1 MIGHRRSLARTDED
15 ELIPSRPQEQ
25 FRYTQFCSLDA
36 HHARSYAF
44 FATARSHVIG
54 ITKALVAG
62 TPLQVGTEATP
73 PKISVFDV
81 LTDSAKGFVSNVQ
94 DYSELSYQSLKNVLT
109 GPRYFQDTLDQMDDI
124 GVGSLPIVLLSGFF
138 IGAVMVL
145 QTGSQFTR
153 FGQAALTG
161 DVVAIALVRELGPT
175 LTGILVAGRCSSGI
189 ASELGSMLVTEQVDA
204 MRAMGTDPS
213 RKLVTP
219 RVIATV
225 LMLPLLTAL
234 NDFVGLLGG
243 CVASVFSLR
252 LGAVEFWTRAIKA
265 LDFADLMQGFTK
277 PMVYGFIL
285 ATIGCYKGLTV
296 RGGTQGVGRATT
308 QAVVV
313 ASVLI
318 IAADLFLTKLALYLG
333 DKLF

>member
-1 MIGHRRSLARTDED
+1 VADT
-15 ELIPSRPQEQ
+15 PFQ
-25 FRYTQFCSLDA
+25 
-36 HHARSYAF
+36 
-44 FATARSHVIG
+44 
-54 ITKALVAG
+54 VAG
-62 TPLQVGTEATP
+62 RQAKPVERVSMG
-73 PKISVFDV
+73 VV
-81 LTDSAKGFVSNVQ
+81 LTDAFKQLLLHIQ
-94 DYSELSYQSLKNVLT
+94 DYSEMAGRSLTNLAS
-109 GPRYFQDTLDQMDDI
+109 GPHYFQDILAQMDDI
-124 GVGSLPIVLLSGFF
+124 GVGSVPIVLMSGFF

-145 QTGSQFTR
+145 QTGTQFTR
-153 FGQAALTG
+153 FGQTALTG

-175 LTGILVAGRCSSGI
+175 LTGILVAGRSASGI

-219 RVIATV
+219 RVVAGI

-234 NDFVGLLGG
+234 NDFIGLLGG

-252 LGAVEFWTRAIKA
+252 LNAVQFWTRAIDA
-265 LDFADLMQGFTK
+265 LDFADIMQGMMK
-277 PMVYGFIL
+277 PLVYGFIL

-313 ASVLI
+313 ASVMI
-318 IAADLFLTKLALYLG
+318 IAADLFLTKLALFLG
-333 DKLF
+333 DKIF

>member
-1 MIGHRRSLARTDED
+1 VTTTVADIPLQATQETQPVEHVSMVDLLTDASKRFLLQVQDYFYMSTRSLAN
-15 ELIPSRPQEQ
+15 L
-25 FRYTQFCSLDA
+25 A
-36 HHARSYAF
+36 
-44 FATARSHVIG
+44 
-54 ITKALVAG
+54 
-62 TPLQVGTEATP
+62 
-73 PKISVFDV
+73 
-81 LTDSAKGFVSNVQ
+81 
-94 DYSELSYQSLKNVLT
+94 T
-109 GPRYFQDTLDQMDDI
+109 GPRYFQDVLDQMDDI
-124 GVGSLPIVLLSGFF
+124 GVGSLPIVLMSGFF

-145 QTGSQFTR
+145 QTGSQFVR
-153 FGQAALTG
+153 FGQTALTG
-161 DVVAIALVRELGPT
+161 DIVSLALVRELGPT
-175 LTGILVAGRCSSGI
+175 LTGILVAGRSASGI

-219 RVIATV
+219 RVLAGI

-252 LGAVEFWTRAIKA
+252 LGAIEFWTRAINA
-265 LDFADLMQGFTK
+265 LDFGDIMQGMMK
-277 PMVYGFIL
+277 PLVYGFIL
-285 ATIGCYKGLTV
+285 ATVGCYKGLTV

-313 ASVLI
+313 SNVMI
-318 IAADLFLTKLALYLG
+318 IAADVFLTKLALYLG

>member
-1 MIGHRRSLARTDED
+1 VADTPFQVAGREGKPVEPVEVVSMGEVLTDAFKELLFNVQNYSEMAYRSLAN
-15 ELIPSRPQEQ
+15 L
-25 FRYTQFCSLDA
+25 A
-36 HHARSYAF
+36 
-44 FATARSHVIG
+44 
-54 ITKALVAG
+54 
-62 TPLQVGTEATP
+62 
-73 PKISVFDV
+73 
-81 LTDSAKGFVSNVQ
+81 
-94 DYSELSYQSLKNVLT
+94 T
-109 GPRYFQDTLDQMDDI
+109 GPRYFQDMLDQMDDI
-124 GVGSLPIVLLSGFF
+124 GVGSLPIVLVSGFF

-145 QTGSQFTR
+145 QTGSQFVR
-153 FGQAALTG
+153 FGQTALTG
-161 DVVAIALVRELGPT
+161 DIVSLALVRELGPT
-175 LTGILVAGRCSSGI
+175 LTGILVAGRCASGI

-219 RVIATV
+219 RVLATI

-243 CVASVFSLR
+243 CLASVFSLR
-252 LGAVEFWTRAIKA
+252 LGAVEFWTRAIDA
-265 LDFADLMQGFTK
+265 LDFADIMQGMMK

-285 ATIGCYKGLTV
+285 ATVGCYKGLTAS
-296 RGGTQGVGRATT
+296 GGTQGVGRATT

-318 IAADLFLTKLALYLG
+318 IAADTFLTKLALYLG